1 MAYNTRSIK
10 KDVDG
15 RPIPQYFNQ
24 MTDNYEPL
32 LGEDGAARSIL
43 WGPNGQPL
51 SVIDNKL
58 AVRAAD
64 LETLIGALNDS
75 AVTNPANAASV
86 IAALKGLLSVV
97 GKEATLGQILSALA
111 PLATESTLSS
121 LASAVAKET
130 TLAQVLSALGA
141 LATETTLGGVKTAVD
156 VLAGTVDT
164 QAGVQKVALTG
175 QNVEILAEYQ
185 GYTGHNPQ
193 APSARY
199 FGATVGLL
207 PSVRPLDVRR
217 FGGLVLKLTNG
228 YNVAVTHRVV
238 AFKAGEPGSPIWVDV
253 TEDADLPAGAEF
265 IYEIPNRYPYIA
277 LRVHAP
283 ARDQTGETGLDVDI
297 VGSVFYA

>member
-97 GKEATLGQILSALA
+97 GKEATLGQILSAL
-111 PLATESTLSS
+111 
-121 LASAVAKET
+121 
-130 TLAQVLSALGA
+130 GA

-164 QAGVQKVALTG
+164 QAGVQKVALSGSVAQVLDDERAAGFG
-175 QNVEILAEYQ
+175 QRMYYGQRVSNTLEGAGAVPIVGKTVTIWFHNLSDRSSRSGVKLHWFLGGTVHDGIPVMDFGNVPA
-185 GYTGHNPQ
+185 
-193 APSARY
+193 
-199 FGATVGLL
+199 GATLGIRIGGSAPDNDQIIHV
-207 PSVRPLDVRR
+207 PR
-217 FGGLVLKLTNG
+217 FGGDGVVFSVDFQSGSTG
-228 YNVAVTHRVV
+228 NVRTVIM
-238 AFKAGEPGSPIWVDV
+238 EES
-253 TEDADLPAGAEF
+253 
-265 IYEIPNRYPYIA
+265 
-277 LRVHAP
+277 
-283 ARDQTGETGLDVDI
+283 
-297 VGSVFYA
+297 SYA